1 MADEQQA
8 QKIPF
13 KHYFYLALWGGS
25 MFLACTPAFGWI
37 WGLLFLTVF
46 FFVTT
51 FKVMKKFIIVF
62 VLTFIIGGFLIK
74 FLGEIAAVIL
84 IVLPIVSIFMKINF
98 LRKHWKALKVGFYA
112 YFGYVIIMSLAGTFG
127 ASLPVIGM
135 FIGAFIFTGIFHDYL
150 KELYKEGYDTDKAF
164 AIIGL
169 TPIIILSIILP
180 FLKIDV
186 LGLPIFDGV
195 ASDEVSV
202 EIHKDIN
209 LTSKVMDEIIPEEDV
224 KFAIKNVI
232 KLTTETD
239 IDVNPNVKLGDFIKL
254 SSFDINEIINVP
266 VMSHALEAAFSFS
279 AAYGVF
285 KVSSYENDCTIWNE
299 DGTFEIISSVNNFHS
314 IIKYSN
320 GNKIGDI
327 YLDRENGIETVKL
340 SNGFI
345 YSVHQATGNIF
356 DSEGKLL
363 GKITDDTEETKLL
376 LDNNGAV
383 IRKFKDGGVI
393 IDSNDNA
400 IGYAMV

>member
-1 MADEQQA
+1 MADEQQS

-13 KHYFYLALWGGS
+13 EHYFYLALWGGS

-46 FFVTT
+46 FLVTT
-51 FKVMKKFIIVF
+51 FKVMKKLIIVF
-62 VLTFIIGGFLIK
+62 LLTFIIGGFLIK

-84 IVLPIVSIFMKINF
+84 IVLPIVSIFLKINF

-112 YFGYVIIMSLAGTFG
+112 YFGYAIIMALAGTFG

-135 FIGAFIFTGIFHDYL
+135 VIGAFIFTYIFHDYL

-169 TPIIILSIILP
+169 TPIILLSLILP

-186 LGLPIFDGV
+186 LGLPIFDGI
-195 ASDEVSV
+195 APDDVSCD
-202 EIHKDIN
+202 IHKDII

-224 KFAIKNVI
+224 KFALQNVL
-232 KLTTETD
+232 KLTNSTD
-239 IDVNPNVKLGDFIKL
+239 IDFNPNVKLSDFIKL
-254 SSFDINEIINVP
+254 SGVDINEIINVP
-266 VMSHALEAAFSFS
+266 VVSHALEAAFSFS

-285 KVSSYENDCTIWNE
+285 KVSSYENECTIQNE
-299 DGTFEIISSVNNFHS
+299 DGTIEIISPVNNFHS
-314 IIKYSN
+314 IIKNSN
-320 GNKIGDI
+320 GDKIGDI

-345 YSVHQATGNIF
+345 FSLHQATGNIF
-356 DSEGKLL
+356 DAEGKLL
-363 GKITDDTEETKLL
+363 GKITDVEGTKILS
-376 LDNNGAV
+376 DNNGAV
-383 IRKFKDGGVI
+383 IRKFKDGGAI
-393 IDSNDNA
+393 LDANDNA

>member
-1 MADEQQA
+1 
-8 QKIPF
+8 
-13 KHYFYLALWGGS
+13 
-25 MFLACTPAFGWI
+25 
-37 WGLLFLTVF
+37 
-46 FFVTT
+46 
-51 FKVMKKFIIVF
+51 
-62 VLTFIIGGFLIK
+62 
-74 FLGEIAAVIL
+74 
-84 IVLPIVSIFMKINF
+84 
-98 LRKHWKALKVGFYA
+98 
-112 YFGYVIIMSLAGTFG
+112 
-127 ASLPVIGM
+127 
-135 FIGAFIFTGIFHDYL
+135 
-150 KELYKEGYDTDKAF
+150 
-164 AIIGL
+164 
-169 TPIIILSIILP
+169 
-180 FLKIDV
+180 
-186 LGLPIFDGV
+186 
-195 ASDEVSV
+195 
-202 EIHKDIN
+202 
-209 LTSKVMDEIIPEEDV
+209 
-224 KFAIKNVI
+224 
-232 KLTTETD
+232 
-239 IDVNPNVKLGDFIKL
+239 
-254 SSFDINEIINVP
+254 
-266 VMSHALEAAFSFS
+266 MSHALEAAFSFS

-314 IIKYSN
+314 IIKYLN